1 MQVKYYQPNFCILP
15 VGQSLD
21 WSNKANST
29 SLEFEANTWVQ
40 LLKLPNDYSHD
51 EALLLCEL
59 TGDEWVAWI
68 PGHGEAVLNVCEFCA

>member
-21 WSNKANST
+21 WSNKPST
-29 SLEFEANTWVQ
+29 LEFEANTWVQ
-40 LLKLPNDYSHD
+40 LLKLPHEYSHD

-59 TGDEWVAWI
+59 TADEWVAWI
-68 PGHGEAVLNVCEFCA
+68 PGHGEAVLQVRDFCA

>member
-29 SLEFEANTWVQ
+29 SFEFEANTWVQ
-40 LLKLPNDYSHD
+40 LLKLPNAYSHD

-59 TGDEWVAWI
+59 TADEWVAWI
-68 PGHGEAVLNVCEFCA
+68 PGHGEAVLNVRDFCA

>member
-15 VGQSLD
+15 VGQSLN
-21 WSNKANST
+21 WSNQSNNT

-40 LLKLPNDYSHD
+40 LLKLPNLYSHD

-59 TGDEWVAWI
+59 SVDEWVAWI
-68 PGHGEAVLNVCEFCA
+68 PGHGETVLNVRDFCA

>member
-15 VGQSLD
+15 VGQSVD

-29 SLEFEANTWVQ
+29 SFEFEANTWVQ

-51 EALLLCEL
+51 EALLLCKL
-59 TGDEWVAWI
+59 TADEWVAWI
-68 PGHGEAVLNVCEFCA
+68 PGYGEAVLNVRDFCA

>member
-29 SLEFEANTWVQ
+29 SCEFEANTWVE
-40 LLKLPNDYSHD
+40 LLKLPNAYSHD
-51 EALLLCEL
+51 EALLLC
-59 TGDEWVAWI
+59 
-68 PGHGEAVLNVCEFCA
+68 